1 MVVLVSYFVY
11 LGLLVTL
18 SGVILVIRPDER
30 LRITTRRQ
38 ASIVLAAGLVIVLG
52 VLALPTAETSPRTL
66 RTRLDEFIPA
76 WQFREY
82 HTLKIDAPPERVY
95 EAIRTVKADE
105 VFLFTTLTFIR
116 RAGRSTRENILNPG
130 AEPLIDAAVRG
141 GFARL
146 ADNAPQ
152 EMVIGTVVVAPPGV
166 EGEVTPDMFRRK
178 LPPGFAVAAMNF
190 LVTPLETGGTLLSTE
205 TRVFANNPS
214 SRRMFAAYWRMIYPG
229 SVMIRRSWLRAIA
242 KRATRPVSATASTAP

>member
-1 MVVLVSYFVY
+1 VLISYLIY
-11 LGLLVTL
+11 LGLLITL
-18 SGVILVIRPDER
+18 SGVILIIRPDER
-30 LRITTRRQ
+30 LRITTRRR
-38 ASIVLAAGLVIVLG
+38 ASIVLAAGLAMVFG
-52 VLALPTAETSPRTL
+52 CLALPTAETSPHTL

-82 HTLKIDAPPERVY
+82 HTLKIDASPERVY
-95 EAIRTVKADE
+95 QAIQTVKADE
-105 VFLFTTLTFIR
+105 IFLFKTLTFIR
-116 RAGRSTRENILNPG
+116 RAGRSTRQNILNPG
-130 AEPLIDAAVRG
+130 NTEPVIEAAVRG

-152 EMVIGTVVVAPPGV
+152 EVVIGTVVVAPSGV

-205 TRVFANNPS
+205 TRVFANNAG

-229 SVMIRRSWLRAIA
+229 SVIIRRSWLRAIA
-242 KRATRPVSATASTAP
+242 KRATRPVSAAASAAP

>member
-1 MVVLVSYFVY
+1 MLVSYFVY

-30 LRITTRRQ
+30 VRITTRRQ
-38 ASIVLAAGLVIVLG
+38 ASAVVAVGLAMVLG
-52 VLALPTAETSPRTL
+52 CLALPAAETSPRTL

-95 EAIRTVKADE
+95 EAIRSVKANE
-105 VFLFTTLTFIR
+105 VFLFNTLTFIR
-116 RAGRSTRENILNPG
+116 RAGRSSQTNILNPG
-130 AEPLIDAAVRG
+130 NTEPIIDAAVRG

-152 EMVIGTVVVAPPGV
+152 EMVIGTVVVAPSGV
-166 EGEVTPDMFRRK
+166 EGEVTPDIFRRK

-205 TRVFANNPS
+205 TRVFANNPGA
-214 SRRMFAAYWRMIYPG
+214 RRMFAAYWRMIYPG
-229 SVMIRRSWLRAIA
+229 SVIIRRSWLRAIA

>member
-1 MVVLVSYFVY
+1 VLVSYLVY
-11 LGLLVTL
+11 LGFLITL

-30 LRITTRRQ
+30 LRIRTRRQ
-38 ASIVLAAGLVIVLG
+38 ASLVLAAGLVVVIAC
-52 VLALPTAETSPRTL
+52 LALPAGEASPRTL

-82 HTLKIDAPPERVY
+82 HTLRIDAPPERVY
-95 EAIRTVKADE
+95 EAIRSVRASE
-105 VFLFTTLTFIR
+105 IFLFNTLTLVP
-116 RAGRSTRENILNPG
+116 RASGPSVLAANST
-130 AEPLIDAAVRG
+130 EPVIDAAVRS

-178 LPPGFAVAAMNF
+178 LPPGFAIAALNF
-190 LVTPLETGGTLLSTE
+190 LVTPLESGGTLVSTE
-205 TRVFANNPS
+205 TRVFANSPGAK
-214 SRRMFAAYWRMIYPG
+214 REVAAYWRVVYPG
-229 SVMIRRSWLRAIA
+229 SVINRRSWLRAIA
-242 KRATRPVSATASTAP
+242 KRATRPAAATALLRP

>member
-1 MVVLVSYFVY
+1 MLVSYFVY
-11 LGLLVTL
+11 LGFLIAL

-30 LRITTRRQ
+30 LRIRTRRQ
-38 ASIVLAAGLVIVLG
+38 ASIVLTAGLLIAIG
-52 VLALPTAETSPRTL
+52 CLALPVKESSPRTL
-66 RTRLDEFIPA
+66 RTRLDEFVPA

-82 HTLKIDAPPERVY
+82 HTLRIDAPPERVY
-95 EAIRTVKADE
+95 EAIRSVKSDE
-105 VFLFTTLTFIR
+105 VFLFNTLTWVR
-116 RAGRSTRENILNPG
+116 RAGRSTRPSILNPG
-130 AEPLIDAAVRG
+130 NTEPLIDAAVRG

-190 LVTPLETGGTLLSTE
+190 LVTPLESGGTLLSTE
-205 TRVFANNPS
+205 TRVYANNPS
-214 SRRMFAAYWRMIYPG
+214 ARYEFAAYWRLIYPG
-229 SVMIRRSWLRAIA
+229 SVMIRRSWLRAIS
-242 KRATRPVSATASTAP
+242 KRAMQAPAAVASVAP